1 MAQCRKSQNFFH
13 EDVAFLRPGDRGPK
27 GDGFDFLSFFRR
39 DVVKG
44 AAGHAV
50 GKVAASWSQEVDDGF
65 SRGAADAV
73 KSNVNAEVV
82 DSPLSC
88 VLPPGKAVVEGDM
101 GSQRPGE
108 GEFLLAACESDHR
121 CCSRRPR

>member
-13 EDVAFLRPGDRGPK
+13 EDIAFLRPGDRGPK

-73 KSNVNAEVV
+73 KSKVNAEVV
-82 DSPLSC
+82 EDRKSTRLNSSH
-88 VLPPGKAVVEGDM
+88 VKISYAV
-101 GSQRPGE
+101 
-108 GEFLLAACESDHR
+108 FCL
-121 CCSRRPR
+121 